1 MLLLQPLSQA
11 LKLGGFPYTVD
22 PIEGKEQRLFHGL
35 SIVGRE
41 DLGKI
46 TDHGRACRHFS
57 R

>member
-1 MLLLQPLSQA
+1 MLLLQPLSQV

-46 TDHGRACRHFS
+46 TDYGRACRHFS